1 MLYQYVDV
9 VTISTSISL
18 FFISFLS
25 RAFYVDIR
33 LERLCENSLV
43 FFFQLNQIIVTII
56 SRIESKAKL
65 SLPLHFQYGIN
76 VGMEI
81 LKAS

>member
-33 LERLCENSLV
+33 LERLCENSL

-65 SLPLHFQYGIN
+65 SLPLHFQYEIN